1 MISYAEGKGAVNPL
15 GVKFYNN
22 LIDEILANGK
32 NSYLF
37 PSILIINKNN
47 NQVH

>member
-22 LIDEILANGK
+22 LINEIHANGK
-32 NSYLF
+32 NLLY
-37 PSILIINKNN
+37 NY
-47 NQVH
+47 